1 MLLPETKG
9 DLHMDNT
16 FNASLKRIRKEKAVT
31 QEQLAD
37 AVGVSPQ
44 AVSKWE
50 ISSFPDA
57 QLLPDIAAF
66 LGVTID
72 ELYGRI
78 PEKEIS
84 MNQKTV
90 DYFRSMPQDERIP
103 KMFELCRA
111 ALMGTMGCDEY
122 AKISESI
129 LKAKDWE
136 SHSQIIRENGWMQSR
151 LNENLQYFLLMPQ
164 PENGYDEL
172 LAYQE
177 ELTDLFHF
185 LSDPDSL
192 RAMYY
197 LTGQRRTLFFT
208 ANALGHE
215 LDISVENAQSIIDA
229 MVKLKFVFDAD
240 LNNGSG
246 KTQKVYQYTADCHFV
261 AFMTF
266 TRNLLHIPTGFNYQS
281 NDREEPYFKNDTYKT
296 RLPDTKRLRER
307 TNEKEDQ
314 AKR

>member
-16 FNASLKRIRKEKAVT
+16 FNATLKRIRKEKAVT

-136 SHSQIIRENGWMQSR
+136 SHSQIIKENGWMQSR

-177 ELTDLFHF
+177 EVTDLFRF

-208 ANALGHE
+208 ANALGRE
-215 LDISVENAQSIIDA
+215 LDISAENAQSIIDA

-296 RLPDTKRLRER
+296 RSSGLRRLKEK

-314 AKR
+314 TKR